1 MSHYLFPL
9 TCLPHFSNKIVVL
22 PASLLSSRSGS
33 LRDSGSSGRVG
44 RREPWERGWMETTL
58 SVEQGTN
65 LSKQK
70 NDTKT
75 IGLKAISSILV
86 FNIEVSFQRE
96 RLRDPCVGR
105 REPWERGWMETTLS
119 VEQGTNLSKQKNDTK
134 TIGLKAISSILVFNI
149 EVSFQR
155 ERLRDP
161 CVKLHSLFSRQ

>member
-1 MSHYLFPL
+1 MGGHKPVRVQASLHLLLVDVSYSIEFDWLRRDKGNKRRLHASLNSSDEWRKGENHLVPL
-9 TCLPHFSNKIVVL
+9 PVPFDLSTPFLEQIVVL

-96 RLRDPCVGR
+96 RLRDPCV
-105 REPWERGWMETTLS
+105 
-119 VEQGTNLSKQKNDTK
+119 
-134 TIGLKAISSILVFNI
+134 
-149 EVSFQR
+149 
-155 ERLRDP
+155 
-161 CVKLHSLFSRQ
+161 KLHSLFSRQ